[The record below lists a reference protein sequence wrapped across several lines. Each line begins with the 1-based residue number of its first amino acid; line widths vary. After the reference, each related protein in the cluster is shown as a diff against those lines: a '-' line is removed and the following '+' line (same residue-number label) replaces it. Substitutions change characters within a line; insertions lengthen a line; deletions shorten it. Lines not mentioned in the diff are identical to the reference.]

1 MAEALRACVLAAGK
15 GKRMGGQKPKV
26 LFEAAG
32 KTLLEWCLSA
42 LSAADIHDL
51 VVVVG
56 FKKHEVVARLP
67 TGVRWVEQ
75 PSQLGTGHAVL
86 CARSVFPDDG
96 VPLLVTCGDMPLL
109 RPQTF
114 REVARQQQMMDA
126 ACMVLTTRID
136 ASSRFGR
143 VVRDKAGNVSRIV
156 EYQDATAEERAL
168 EEGNTG
174 VMCFRPQSLWPAL
187 TELNNNNAAGEYYL
201 TDVIAVLRQRGERV
215 CAYRGAAPE
224 EAMGVNTP
232 EDLREVEMAL
242 CRRGGL

>member
-42 LSAADIHDL
+42 LSAAGIHDL

-56 FKKHEVVARLP
+56 FKKDEVVARLP

-75 PSQLGTGHAVL
+75 SPQLGTGHAVL

-109 RPQTF
+109 RPETF
-114 REVARQQQMMDA
+114 REVARQQRIMDA
-126 ACMVLTTRID
+126 ACVVLTTKID
-136 ASSRFGR
+136 ANSRFGR
-143 VVRDKAGNVSRIV
+143 VVRDNSGGIARIV
-156 EYQDATAEERAL
+156 EYQDATAGERAI

-174 VMCFRPQSLWPAL
+174 VMCFRSQTLWPTLA
-187 TELNNNNAAGEYYL
+187 ELNNDNAAGEYYL
-201 TDVIAVLRQRGERV
+201 TDAVAALLRRGARV
-215 CAYRGAAPE
+215 CAHCGAEPE
-224 EAMGVNTP
+224 EALGVNTP
-232 EDLREVEMAL
+232 ADLQQVEAAL
-242 CRRGGL
+242 RRRRGV